1 MSHATATPNEYIQLF
16 TALFHLFSY
25 TFFFFMSSSSVR
37 EKENLKM
44 HWLYLLWVCSTQVC
58 LTMRFWVF
66 PIFKELPTF
75 YPIYSI
81 FQEFYCFFPL
91 FHFPSFLEYN
101 MKTVNAPCWT
111 RFNLIFLINSNSFKY
126 MHQQQFTL
134 DKHCFRLWHSSA
146 TTFQISKC
154 LNSFCIYELTLNPFN
169 Q

>member
-1 MSHATATPNEYIQLF
+1 MLFRSGNWCWVVLVRVCLLSGATNESCNSDAKRVHSIVYSS
-16 TALFHLFSY
+16 FSSLLLHI
-25 TFFFFMSSSSVR
+25 FFFMSSSSVR

-126 MHQQQFTL
+126 MHQQ
-134 DKHCFRLWHSSA
+134 
-146 TTFQISKC
+146 
-154 LNSFCIYELTLNPFN
+154 
-169 Q
+169 